1 MTTTAVR
8 RAVDTAVLLPGTG
21 SDEVFVRSVFSGP
34 VTTVGLRLIAP
45 RPRSG
50 SDLAEQQ
57 LAALDEA
64 AERYGP
70 ILAGGIS
77 LGAHLAA
84 EWAAANPDRC
94 AGLLLAM
101 PGWYGD
107 AGEAPGSVTARLSA
121 EAVAEDGVEHAL
133 ATATDGVPGW
143 LADELRRAWRRAGD
157 GLADSL
163 RVAVHRPA
171 PTLAML
177 GRITVPAG
185 VVGCTDDPV
194 HPFDVAARW
203 ADALPSSGLRAITFA
218 ELGEDRAALGR
229 AALAALGV
237 GGQVPQSRVHDEVG
251 DSHPDDDDQGDH
263 AEQQR

>member
-1 MTTTAVR
+1 MTTSVVR

-21 SDEVFVRSVFSGP
+21 SDDVFVRTVFSGP
-34 VTTVGLRLIAP
+34 LAEVGLRLVTP
-45 RPRSG
+45 RPQSG
-50 SDLAEQQ
+50 SGLAEQQ

-64 AERYGP
+64 ADRYGQV
-70 ILAGGIS
+70 LVGGIS

-84 EWAAANPDRC
+84 EWAVEHPDRC

-107 AGEAPGSVTARLSA
+107 AGEAPGSVTARISSAAVDSDGVDKALA
-121 EAVAEDGVEHAL
+121 EATED
-133 ATATDGVPGW
+133 VPDW
-143 LADELRRAWRRAGD
+143 LADELNRAWRRAGP

-171 PTLAML
+171 PTLAAL

-185 VVGCTDDPV
+185 VAGCTDDPV

-203 ADALPSSGLRAITFA
+203 VDALSRAALRAFTFA
-218 ELGEDRAALGR
+218 EFGADREALGR
-229 AALAALGV
+229 TVLAAFDAAVQAGV
-237 GGQVPQSRVHDEVG
+237 PDEVDDG
-251 DSHPDDDDQGDH
+251 HHDDDDGGADTV
-263 AEQQR
+263 EQQR